1 MNLKEKIVDY
11 FENQGS
17 KFKSEKSILNQLEI
31 EKGEIQQFESEI
43 KELLTIGYLLR
54 KRNNLAKNPKS
65 FILRGKFNSIK
76 GGGGFFIPENKEFDD
91 VFVKRENSLNAFDG
105 DLVLCRIVKRR
116 DEYSAKIVFIIK
128 RSEKNIVGIVSQ
140 GYFLPFDGGKPIV
153 VSSDLNKNIAVVSID
168 EDGFLK
174 EKIKVIGDPFNPETC
189 IKAIEE
195 KYSLKKEF
203 KEIIIKEA
211 KSFGNCLDEKWA
223 EGRKD
228 LRKISTITID
238 PEDAKDFDDAISVEK
253 KKNGIFKIFVH
264 IADVSFFVKEGSKLD
279 EEARE
284 RGNSVYLPG
293 RVYPMLPENLSN
305 NLCSLNENE
314 EKLCVTAEIDLDG
327 KGNILNST
335 FYESVVKSKKRL
347 NYEEAEEIINGRT
360 DFDDEVLRIVKEAS
374 EIASVLNRRRY
385 ENGALDF
392 DLPEPHLNLKSDN
405 IIESVFPEIRL
416 LSHKLI
422 EEFMLVANKAVA
434 EFLDKSKIPFL
445 YRIHEEP
452 NKEKLQEIYPLLS
465 VLGENLGKKFKDISS
480 KDLQRIIEKAKG
492 KTYGRL
498 VNYRILR
505 TMMKA
510 KYSSKPNSH
519 YGLALKR
526 YCHFTSPIRRYPDL
540 VVHRALKKALFR
552 KYYNLKGLETLAEHL
567 SETEQRA
574 DDAEREAV
582 NWLVLIY
589 LNNKIGDYFDALVTG
604 FSNFGIKIELLS
616 ELIEGICPF
625 SFIEDDRYIVDK
637 SGLLAKGKYTSR
649 SIKIGQILKVQLVKT
664 DLFSKEAQFKIV

>member
-1 MNLKEKIVDY
+1 MNLKEKVVNF
-11 FENQGS
+11 FEVFDG
-17 KFKSEKSILNQLEI
+17 KFKSEKFILNELNIDNSELKEFRKILE
-31 EKGEIQQFESEI
+31 
-43 KELLTIGYLLR
+43 ELLQIGYLVR
-54 KRNNLAKNPKS
+54 KRSGFARAQNS
-65 FILRGKFNSIK
+65 FILRGKFTSIK
-76 GGGGFFIPENKEFDD
+76 GGGGFFIPDEEDYDD
-91 VFVKRENSLNAFDG
+91 FFVKRENTFGAFDG
-105 DLVLCRIVKRR
+105 DIVLCRISRR
-116 DEYSAKIVFIIK
+116 KESDSAKVVFIIK
-128 RSEKNIVGIVSQ
+128 RTNKNIVGIVSQ
-140 GYFLPFDGGKPIV
+140 GYFLPFDGGEPIA
-153 VSSDLNKNIAVVSID
+153 VSSELNKNVAVASID
-168 EDGFLK
+168 ENGFLK
-174 EKIKVIGDPFNPETC
+174 EKIKAIGEPFNPETC

-195 KYSLKKEF
+195 KYFLKKEF
-203 KEIIIKEA
+203 EEAVDKEA
-211 KSFGNCLDEKWA
+211 MSYGTFFDEQWA
-223 EGRKD
+223 EGRRD

-238 PEDAKDFDDAISVEK
+238 PKDAKDFDDAISVEK
-253 KKNGIFKIFVH
+253 RKNGNFKIFVH

-279 EEARE
+279 NEARE

-314 EKLCVTAEIDLDG
+314 DKLCLTAEIELDG
-327 KGNILNST
+327 KGNIINSN
-335 FYESVVKSKKRL
+335 FYESIIKSIKRL
-347 NYEEAEEIINGRT
+347 NYEEAEEIINGRS

-374 EIASVLNRRRY
+374 EIASVLNKKRY

-405 IIESVFPEIRL
+405 IIESVFPEMRL
-416 LSHKLI
+416 KSHKLI
-422 EEFMLVANKAVA
+422 EEFMLVANRAVA
-434 EFLDKSKIPFL
+434 EFLDKNKTPFL

-465 VLGENLGKKFKDISS
+465 VLGENLGQKVKNLSS
-480 KDLQRIIEKAKG
+480 KDLQKIIEKAKG
-492 KTYGRL
+492 KPYERL
-498 VNYRILR
+498 VNYKILR

-510 KYSSKPNSH
+510 KYSSRRICH

-540 VVHRALKKALFR
+540 VVHRALKKTFLG
-552 KYYNLKGLETLAEHL
+552 KYADLKGLEKLAEHL
-567 SETEQRA
+567 SVTEQKA

-582 NWLVLIY
+582 NWLILIY

-625 SFIEDDRYIVDK
+625 NFVEDDHFILDR
-637 SGLLAKGKYTSR
+637 SGLSAKGKYTSR
-649 SIKIGQILKVQLVKT
+649 IIKIGQIVKVQLVKT